1 MNESLRYPTPAGVE
15 SAIAAAAK
23 RAAAADP
30 TLDTSERIRLEYFNR
45 FLSRV
50 FSDGEASEW
59 LLKGGTGMLARVPSS
74 RATLDVDLYC
84 RGFTLD
90 EALADLRRLAAL
102 DLGDH
107 FTFNYSGHRE
117 SVGGQAQPY
126 VEGYTV
132 TFEVLIGVAT
142 RGPIKIDLAAGAGVT
157 AEIER
162 LRSASVLDIPRLV
175 SNEYRLYPLV
185 DQIADKVCATA
196 DSYNGRPSSR
206 EKDLVDLVVIAVTQD
221 VDGSALGVA
230 IAMETLM
237 RKMVQI
243 DGFVVPSSWGA
254 RYGKLAKRV
263 PHCSGFETVDLAE
276 DLVRRFIDPAL
287 DGSAAGQKWH
297 SSTRAWS

>member
-1 MNESLRYPTPAGVE
+1 MNQGPRYPTPAGVE

-23 RAAAADP
+23 KAADANP
-30 TLDTSERIRLEYFNR
+30 SLNTSERIRLEYFNR

-50 FSDGEASEW
+50 FSDGDASEW

-107 FTFNYSGHRE
+107 FAFIYSRHRE

-126 VEGYTV
+126 VEGYAV
-132 TFEVLIGVAT
+132 TFEVLIGVT
-142 RGPIKIDLAAGAGVT
+142 SRGAIKIDLATGAGIT
-157 AEIER
+157 AEIEH

-230 IAMETLM
+230 IATETKR

-243 DGFVVPSSWGA
+243 DKFVVPSSWGA
-254 RYGKLAKRV
+254 PYAKLARRV
-263 PHCSGFETVDLAE
+263 PHCAGFESVDLAAQ
-276 DLVRRFIDPAL
+276 LVSQFINPAL
-287 DGSAAGQKWH
+287 DGSAIGRKWMA
-297 SSTRAWS
+297 STRMWT